1 MVKVTSTLRGDI
13 EKYVMEESER
23 TGFSTAVVM
32 VQLAIQGMEY
42 KQGLRS
48 LVTLTAALEND
59 NKLKGVG

>member
-13 EKYVMEESER
+13 EKFVTEESER

-42 KQGLRS
+42 KQGLKS
-48 LVTLTAALEND
+48 LVTLTAALESES
-59 NKLKGVG
+59 KLKGVS